1 MGTRFPRDGEA
12 RAVWL
17 VRGAR
22 DTVHRR
28 RRGGLCLQQLVEW
41 HVKEGTAGIV
51 PCGTTG
57 ESPTLSEEEHF
68 KVIETVVKKA
78 AGRIQVIGGAGGNC
92 TANVV
97 KATQK
102 CKDLGCTAVLS
113 VIPYYNKPTQGG
125 LIAHFTAINAVG
137 IPMMLYNIPG
147 RCGGGGM
154 TSATI
159 AELYKLPMVCSVKEA
174 TGNVDFAS
182 EISSVCDIAIFSGDD
197 SLVLPLMSIGGKG
210 VVSVAANLC
219 PAKMAA
225 LFNAVKAG
233 DLAKATALH
242 KELYKLCKAMFC
254 ETNPILVKAAGALMG
269 KWKSNTRLPMTPL
282 ESKNEAP
289 LRAALQSAG
298 LL

>member
-1 MGTRFPRDGEA
+1 MAKLELFGSYVA
-12 RAVWL
+12 L
-17 VRGAR
+17 VTPFTDSDEVDYACIEG
-22 DTVHRR
+22 
-28 RRGGLCLQQLVEW
+28 LVEW

-78 AGRIQVIGGAGGNC
+78 AGRIHVIGGAGGNC
-92 TANVV
+92 TKKVV
-97 KATQK
+97 EATKK
-102 CKDLGCTAVLS
+102 CKELGCTAVLS

-125 LIAHFTAINAVG
+125 LYAHFAAINEVG

-159 AELYKLPMVCSVKEA
+159 AELYKLPNVCSIKEA
-174 TGNVDFAS
+174 TGNVDFSS
-182 EISSVCDIAIFSGDD
+182 EIGSVCDIAVFSGDD

-219 PAKMAA
+219 PGKMAQ
-225 LFNAVKAG
+225 LCNAVKSG
-233 DLAKATALH
+233 DLATAPKLH
-242 KELYKLCKAMFC
+242 KELYAMCKAMFC
-254 ETNPILVKAAGALMG
+254 ETNPIPVKAAGAMMG
-269 KWKSNTRLPMTPL
+269 KWKDNTRLPLTKL
-282 ESKNEAP
+282 EEKNKPA
-289 LRAALQSAG
+289 LQAALKAAG
-298 LL
+298 LM

>member
-1 MGTRFPRDGEA
+1 M
-12 RAVWL
+12 
-17 VRGAR
+17 RG
-22 DTVHRR
+22 
-28 RRGGLCLQQLVEW
+28 RGQ
-41 HVKEGTAGIV
+41 GIV

-92 TANVV
+92 TAKVV

-102 CKDLGCTAVLS
+102 CKDIGCTAVLS

-182 EISSVCDIAIFSGDD
+182 EISSVCDIAIFSGIT
-197 SLVLPLMSIGGKG
+197 PIGTAPGAQRRRD
-210 VVSVAANLC
+210 VSVLVRTAMRSFWARRTLAACTLGWR
-219 PAKMAA
+219 
-225 LFNAVKAG
+225 NAVVW
-233 DLAKATALH
+233 
-242 KELYKLCKAMFC
+242 
-254 ETNPILVKAAGALMG
+254 P
-269 KWKSNTRLPMTPL
+269 TRWAWAMTPWAR
-282 ESKNEAP
+282 SWRRRDWDACQQDRCQP
-289 LRAALQSAG
+289 HS
-298 LL
+298 